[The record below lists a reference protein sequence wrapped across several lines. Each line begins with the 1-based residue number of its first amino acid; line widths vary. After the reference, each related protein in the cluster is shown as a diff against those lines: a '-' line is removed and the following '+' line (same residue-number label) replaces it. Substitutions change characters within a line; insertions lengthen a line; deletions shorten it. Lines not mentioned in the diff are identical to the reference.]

1 MKFRSLAP
9 LSLALALFSCAA
21 PKKAVVVQ
29 AAPTSSSATETASK
43 PPEPNLPNGTNDG
56 IRLPDM
62 LTMPGDGDFRPTV
75 PPASKTGTG
84 SGSGSGA
91 VIARPPTEPPSRPKT
106 QDKDN
111 EKSGQ

>member
-1 MKFRSLAP
+1 MKFRTLAP
-9 LSLALALFSCAA
+9 LSLALALISCAA

-29 AAPTSSSATETASK
+29 ATPAPSDTATAEASK

-75 PPASKTGTG
+75 QPASKTG
-84 SGSGSGA
+84 SESGA

-106 QDKDN
+106 KDKDK
-111 EKSGQ
+111 EKSGE